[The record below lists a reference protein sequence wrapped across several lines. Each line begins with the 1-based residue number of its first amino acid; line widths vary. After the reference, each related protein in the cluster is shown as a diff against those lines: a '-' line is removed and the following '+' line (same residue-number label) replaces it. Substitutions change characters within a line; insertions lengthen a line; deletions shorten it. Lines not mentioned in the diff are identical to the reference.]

1 MKKIFTLAV
10 LFLTTT
16 FSFAQNEQAGTSGA
30 AYSKGDKIF
39 QAGIGFGTYGFS
51 RSGGIPPL
59 TVSVEKGIH
68 DHISVGPYVG
78 YTGWSYEMSHI
89 KTSTSYLAVG
99 GRGSFHYL
107 PFLNEAFELGLDE
120 QKFDFYATLFLGLEF
135 RTARANY
142 DEDYYDSEYFEDK
155 SSTSVG
161 LRLAPVLG
169 FKYKFNQKFGAY
181 LEGGRGALSA
191 ATLGVSVNF

>member
-1 MKKIFTLAV
+1 MKKTFTLAV
-10 LFLTTT
+10 LFLTTL
-16 FSFAQNEQAGTSGA
+16 FAFAQNDQASASGKP

-39 QAGIGFGTYGFS
+39 QAGIGFGAYSYGFS
-51 RSGGIPPL
+51 RQGGIPPL
-59 TVSVEKGIH
+59 TASVEVGLH

-78 YTGWSYEMSHI
+78 FTGWNYKSTHFKSSYNY
-89 KTSTSYLAVG
+89 TAVG

-107 PFLNEAFELGLDE
+107 PFLNKAFDLGINE

-135 RTARANY
+135 RRLSSKY
-142 DEDYYDSEYFEDK
+142 EDPDFEEYNS
-155 SSTSVG
+155 SSTTVG

-169 FKYKFNQKFGAY
+169 FKYKFNDKFGVY